1 MAIRNKS
8 KKLGALAD
16 ELYETREARLALQK
30 QIDMLAAREKEIKD
44 YLIDTLPKSDASGI
58 SGVKARVTIV
68 VKEQP
73 TVTDKQ
79 AFWDYIND
87 HEAYELAQVLRPS
100 APAIKERWENGEEIP
115 GIDKFNA
122 VTVSINKV

>member
-30 QIDMLAAREKEIKD
+30 QIDALAAREKEIKD

-87 HEAYELAQVLRPS
+87 HEAYELVQVLRPS
-100 APAIKERWENGEEIP
+100 VPAIKERWENGEEIP